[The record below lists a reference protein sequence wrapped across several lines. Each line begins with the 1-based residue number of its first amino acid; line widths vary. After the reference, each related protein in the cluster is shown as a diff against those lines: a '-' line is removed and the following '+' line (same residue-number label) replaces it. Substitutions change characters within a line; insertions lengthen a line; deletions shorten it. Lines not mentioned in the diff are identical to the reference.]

1 MRDNAGY
8 PFLPRC
14 PMESKL
20 FAALAFALMGDVP
33 YSHPQANL
41 LDDMIDR
48 MNAEPLAFVV
58 HVGDIT
64 SGTGPCGD
72 AWMEARRKQFARFT
86 HPFVLLPG
94 DNDWTDCKRTG
105 FDPMERLAKWRSLFC
120 FSIAGFS
127 LERQPGKYCENVRWE
142 HDKVVFVGLNIPGG
156 NNNLGD
162 DPVEH
167 GERMQAVYAW
177 LDRAEALARNRDGL
191 VLLMQANPFLKP
203 RLGGANGFEGILE
216 RLRRLGAA
224 MPGKVLLVHGDTHK
238 YRDDEP
244 LPGLRRVEV
253 YGAPHIRWARA
264 RVARTGA
271 RLFNVEPARQ

>member
-8 PFLPRC
+8 TFLPRC

-120 FSIAGFS
+120 FSAITLKFS
-127 LERQPGKYCENVRWE
+127 KKSSCEASSPS
-142 HDKVVFVGLNIPGG
+142 I
-156 NNNLGD
+156 
-162 DPVEH
+162 
-167 GERMQAVYAW
+167 
-177 LDRAEALARNRDGL
+177 
-191 VLLMQANPFLKP
+191 
-203 RLGGANGFEGILE
+203 
-216 RLRRLGAA
+216 
-224 MPGKVLLVHGDTHK
+224 T
-238 YRDDEP
+238 
-244 LPGLRRVEV
+244 
-253 YGAPHIRWARA
+253 
-264 RVARTGA
+264 
-271 RLFNVEPARQ
+271 

>member
-1 MRDNAGY
+1 
-8 PFLPRC
+8 
-14 PMESKL
+14 
-20 FAALAFALMGDVP
+20 MGDVP
-33 YSHPQANL
+33 YSQFQANL
-41 LDDMIDR
+41 LDGMIER
-48 MNAEPLAFVV
+48 MNAEPLAFVA

-72 AWMEARRKQFARFT
+72 AWLEARKAQFARIR

-94 DNDWTDCKRTG
+94 DNEWTDCRRTG

-120 FSIAGFS
+120 FPIEGLS
-127 LERQPGKYCENVRWE
+127 LERQKGKYCENVRWV
-142 HDKVVFVGLNIPGG
+142 HDNVVFAGLNIPGG

-177 LDRAEALARNRDGL
+177 LDQAEALARKRDGL
-191 VLLMQANPFLKP
+191 VVLMQANPFLKP
-203 RLGGANGFEGILE
+203 RLGGANGFDGVLE
-216 RLRRLGAA
+216 RLRRLGAS
-224 MPGKVLLVHGDTHK
+224 MPGKVLLVHGDTHQ

-253 YGAPHIRWARA
+253 HGSPHIRWTKVRIERA
-264 RVARTGA
+264 GA
-271 RLFNVEPARQ
+271 RLFEAEPAPLQ